1 MIATKINHGIQ
12 KIVILRHIEGLHMTY
27 FLFTYIYKYMKMKKM
42 KTLAKTEILL
52 YTGQIS
58 WQYNIYI
65 FCNVWSVYF

>member
-1 MIATKINHGIQ
+1 MITTKINHRIQ
-12 KIVILRHIEGLHMTY
+12 RIVILRHIEGLHMAY
-27 FLFTYIYKYMKMKKM
+27 FLFTCIYKYMKMKKM

-58 WQYNIYI
+58 WQYNIFF